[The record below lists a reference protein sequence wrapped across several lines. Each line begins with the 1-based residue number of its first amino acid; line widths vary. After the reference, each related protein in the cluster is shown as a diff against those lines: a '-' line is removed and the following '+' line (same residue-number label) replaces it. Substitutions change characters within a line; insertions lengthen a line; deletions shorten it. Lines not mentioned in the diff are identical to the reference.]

1 MKKIYIKRIYD
12 SYEDSDGYRI
22 LVDRLWPRG
31 ISKADAKLDEWA
43 KDFTPSS
50 QLRKQIHQE
59 EISWDE
65 FALEYVNELNA
76 NPGFKQWI
84 GLIKD
89 ILQLRNVTLITAAK
103 FLPHNHADTL
113 KEIMERS
120 LKN

>member
-12 SYEDSDGYRI
+12 PYEESDGYRI

-43 KDFTPSS
+43 KDFTPSN
-50 QLRKQIHQE
+50 QLRKQVHQE

-76 NPGFKQWI
+76 NPRFTQWI
-84 GLIKD
+84 SLIKD
-89 ILQLRNVTLITAAK
+89 ILQKQNVTLITAAK
-103 FLPHNHADTL
+103 FLPHNHADIL
-113 KEIMERS
+113 KEIMEKS